1 MAKKEVVTIKDV
13 AREAGVSVA
22 TASRALGG
30 YGYVSKEAKSRV
42 LEAAR
47 KLGYNHNLVA
57 KSLRTRKTYTL
68 GYLLPDIANP
78 FYAGIA
84 RGIQDVAFE
93 QGYSVIICNNDNDI
107 TKTERFLKMFI
118 RNRVEGIIYSAP
130 FNQALKEMVETAIA
144 NGIPVVNCYGST
156 RIAALDVVTGDA
168 EGGCYKAVRHLLE
181 LGHRKI
187 GFLKVRGSGI
197 SKRRFAGCK
206 RALEEA
212 GVEIFPELIVE
223 VSDYSQA
230 SGYLGAKMLFARKEL
245 PTAVFAFSEQ
255 LAIGVLKAA
264 RENSI
269 SIPEKLSLIG
279 VDDVIGEVLE
289 PPLTSVKIPTYE
301 AGKAAATLL
310 LERIEKQIEEGSR
323 EVVLEEKLVVREST
337 KACRY

>member
-1 MAKKEVVTIKDV
+1 VNRKGIVTIKDV
-13 AREAGVSVA
+13 AKKAGVSVA

-30 YGYVSKEAKSRV
+30 YGYVSKEARDRV
-42 LEAAR
+42 LEAAK

-93 QGYSVIICNNDNDI
+93 RGYSVIICNNDNDI
-107 TKTERFLKMFI
+107 IKTERFLKMFI

-130 FNQALKEMVETAIA
+130 FNQALKEMVEVAIA

-156 RIAALDVVTGDA
+156 RVPALDMVTGDA

-181 LGHRKI
+181 LGHRRI
-187 GFLKVRGSGI
+187 GFLKVRESGI

-212 GVEIFPELIVE
+212 GVEILPGLVVE

-245 PTAVFAFSEQ
+245 PTAIFAFSEQ

-264 RENSI
+264 RESSI
-269 SIPEKLSLIG
+269 PIPEKLSLIG
-279 VDDVIGEVLE
+279 VDDVIGEALE

-310 LERIEKQIEEGSR
+310 LERIEKQLEDSPR
-323 EVVLEEKLVVREST
+323 EVILEEKLVVREST
-337 KACRY
+337 GMCRY

>member
-156 RIAALDVVTGDA
+156 RVAALDTVTGDA

-181 LGHRKI
+181 LGHQRI
-187 GFLKVRGSGI
+187 AFLKVRESGI
-197 SKRRFAGCK
+197 SKRRFSGCK

-212 GVEIFPELIVE
+212 GVEIPQDLIVE

-269 SIPEKLSLIG
+269 PIPKRLSLIG

-310 LERIEKQIEEGSR
+310 LDRIEGRIEDSPR
-323 EVVLEEKLVVREST
+323 EVILEEKLIIREST
-337 KACRY
+337 KTPEW